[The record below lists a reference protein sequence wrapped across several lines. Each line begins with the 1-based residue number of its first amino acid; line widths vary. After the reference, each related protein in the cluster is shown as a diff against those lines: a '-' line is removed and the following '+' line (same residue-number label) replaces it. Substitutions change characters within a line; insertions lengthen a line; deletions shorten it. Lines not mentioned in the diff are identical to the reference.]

1 MKQSFIF
8 HCILYFWSCLP
19 GFSQDCQD
27 PLPLYN
33 YSRVGYHQGEDS
45 IPYLKKDATYVFGP
59 GRFTIDSLI
68 RLSSGEILR
77 GAGPDQTILYFPRGL
92 KKLGEPCGH
101 TGVDCFD
108 WGNGVIR
115 AEGIEIGIE
124 DLSIEFPEHTWCH
137 YCGDKNEGFNA
148 ISLFQCSNCW
158 IKNITI
164 RNCDS
169 GIFIEG
175 NSANNSID
183 EITITLQEGVTSH
196 LHIAI
201 SGHSINNLV
210 QNFRLYGK
218 SFHGLTANWGSAS
231 NVFANGW
238 GESIRLEPDHNCKGP
253 GGAGSCCPH
262 ILYSNIRGQIESIQN
277 VNRAGEPQETDLWNV
292 GEISKCPVDAYQA
305 KT

>member
-1 MKQSFIF
+1 
-8 HCILYFWSCLP
+8 
-19 GFSQDCQD
+19 
-27 PLPLYN
+27 
-33 YSRVGYHQGEDS
+33 
-45 IPYLKKDATYVFGP
+45 LKKDATYVFGP

-92 KKLGEPCGH
+92 KELGEPCGH

-108 WGNGVIR
+108 WSNGVIR

-124 DLSIEFPEHTWCH
+124 DLTIEFPEHPWCH

-148 ISLFQCSNCW
+148 ISLFQSSNCW
-158 IKNITI
+158 IKNIKI

-175 NSANNSID
+175 NSINNSVD
-183 EITITLQEGVTSH
+183 EVTITLQEGFTSH

-201 SGHSINNLV
+201 SGRSINNLV
-210 QNFRLYGK
+210 QNFKLYGR
-218 SFHGLTANWGSAS
+218 SFHGLTANWGSGS

-238 GESIRLEPDHNCKGP
+238 GESIRIEPDHNCKGR
-253 GGAGSCCPH
+253 GGADSCCPH
-262 ILYSNIRGQIESIQN
+262 ILYSNIMGQIESIQDL
-277 VNRAGEPQETDLWNV
+277 NRAGEPLETDLWNV
-292 GEISKCPVDAYQA
+292 GEISKCPIDAYKAQ
-305 KT
+305 KLR